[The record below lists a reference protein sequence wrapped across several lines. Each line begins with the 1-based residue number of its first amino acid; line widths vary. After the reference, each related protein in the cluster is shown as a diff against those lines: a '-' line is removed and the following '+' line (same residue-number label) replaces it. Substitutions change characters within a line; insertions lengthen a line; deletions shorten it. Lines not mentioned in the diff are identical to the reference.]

1 MPYCAPKGNAREPLH
16 GDIMTGAHSKG
27 RGRKGGDGAAAI
39 RRGVCRL
46 LADMGY
52 SVLTEFELG
61 SGRRA
66 DVAGVNRKGMF
77 VIAEIKSSL
86 ADFKSDGKWPDYL
99 SYCDNFYFAVAE
111 DFPRHALMESAGRPD
126 RCGLI
131 VADRYGGAV
140 LRHAPEVRM
149 NASRRRGELLRFA
162 RRAASRL
169 QNLADP
175 AA

>member
-1 MPYCAPKGNAREPLH
+1 
-16 GDIMTGAHSKG
+16 MTGT
-27 RGRKGGDGAAAI
+27 RGEESGPESGDGAAAI

-46 LADMGY
+46 LANMGY

-86 ADFKSDGKWPDYL
+86 ADFRADGKWPDYL

-111 DFPRHALMESAGRPD
+111 DFPHHVLMEPPARPD

-162 RRAASRL
+162 RRAANRL
-169 QNLADP
+169 QSLADP